1 MRYATSDGD
10 MDEGDKYFSR
20 NNIKFR
26 LERVEVMSQI
36 PKDVEKLL
44 QKRKNL
50 AEQLMC
56 VGAELDEY
64 CETIG
69 IAPGYED
76 ACLGSHFMIYTEPA
90 SAYLLT
96 RTAIE
101 EKLGIR
107 QTDETPKTVLSA
119 ERY

>member
-1 MRYATSDGD
+1 MAQ
-10 MDEGDKYFSR
+10 
-20 NNIKFR
+20 
-26 LERVEVMSQI
+26 V
-36 PKDVEKLL
+36 PKHVEKLL
-44 QKRKNL
+44 QKRRNL

-64 CETIG
+64 CEAIG
-69 IAPGYED
+69 IAPEYDD

-101 EKLGIR
+101 EKLGLR
-107 QTDETPKTVLSA
+107 QTGETPKTVLSA
-119 ERY
+119 ERILRRRLQYGNT

>member
-1 MRYATSDGD
+1 